1 MFQAVIFDMNGVII
15 EDERN
20 HQQSWRKFCEDHGF
34 QLSEEEFKREVFGR
48 RESETFEFLFKR
60 KLSEEEV
67 NKYSN
72 ERVDIAI
79 PIFKPIMEATPGLL
93 EFLRY
98 LKDQHVP
105 MALATSSR
113 KRYLEFIFD
122 GLNLWQYFQV
132 IVTSEDVKKGKPDPE
147 VYLKAATQ
155 LGIPAEH
162 CLAIEDSLSGIK
174 SAQAAGMKVIGIA
187 TTHAPEEILQ
197 ADKVILSFQ
206 QQSFEELLKF

>member
-1 MFQAVIFDMNGVII
+1 
-15 EDERN
+15 
-20 HQQSWRKFCEDHGF
+20 
-34 QLSEEEFKREVFGR
+34 GR